1 MVDIARDPSF
11 ARRKKMRQAV
21 YAAAAVLMVVLIS
34 VALAQMKPAAP
45 TVERAT
51 VWVDTVK
58 RGSMVRQVRGL
69 GTLVPEDTRWL
80 PATTL
85 GRVERIVLRPGA
97 EVRPYSVILELSNP
111 QVEQEAINA
120 RLALQAAD
128 ANLANLRV
136 QLQNELLAQQAGAAT
151 VQADYTQ
158 ARLQAEV
165 NEELAKQ
172 QLISELVRKQSQVR
186 AEELKTRN
194 EIEGQRLATAKE
206 SIEARIR
213 VQQAAVDQ
221 ARAIAQLNERRLADL
236 KVRPGFSGVLQQVPV
251 DVGQQVAPGQ
261 NLARVA
267 DPGRLKAELKI
278 AETQA
283 KDIEIGQ
290 VAQVDTRNG
299 IIPGRV
305 IRKDPAATNGTV
317 TVDVGLTG
325 ALPRGAVPDLSVD
338 GTVELERLENVLYVG
353 RPAFGQEQSTVG
365 LFKITNG
372 AGDAERVQVRLGRS
386 SVNTVEIV
394 SGLNSGEQVVLSD
407 MSAWD
412 AFDRVRLR

>member
-1 MVDIARDPSF
+1 M
-11 ARRKKMRQAV
+11 RRAA

-186 AEELKTRN
+186 AEAYLH
-194 EIEGQRLATAKE
+194 G
-206 SIEARIR
+206 
-213 VQQAAVDQ
+213 
-221 ARAIAQLNERRLADL
+221 
-236 KVRPGFSGVLQQVPV
+236 
-251 DVGQQVAPGQ
+251 
-261 NLARVA
+261 
-267 DPGRLKAELKI
+267 
-278 AETQA
+278 
-283 KDIEIGQ
+283 
-290 VAQVDTRNG
+290 
-299 IIPGRV
+299 
-305 IRKDPAATNGTV
+305 DPAALRGMYRCTAGK
-317 TVDVGLTG
+317 G
-325 ALPRGAVPDLSVD
+325 ACELPRQAVS
-338 GTVELERLENVLYVG
+338 R
-353 RPAFGQEQSTVG
+353 
-365 LFKITNG
+365 
-372 AGDAERVQVRLGRS
+372 
-386 SVNTVEIV
+386 
-394 SGLNSGEQVVLSD
+394 
-407 MSAWD
+407 
-412 AFDRVRLR
+412 